1 MRSNIM
7 KKGFTLIELM
17 IVIAIIA
24 IIAAIAIPGLLRAR
38 ISGNEGSAVGTLRTM
53 STSQGQAQGASV
65 VDQDGDGTGEFIT
78 LGELCGVTNMRGPN
92 NGNQGRTADPSYIT
106 KALDPTSTGLSGYG
120 SKSGYFF
127 KVYLPGDAA
136 CVSDTGAALNGNV
149 TNANSQEVKWRGYAW
164 PASAKSS
171 GNRAFAVDQAA
182 EVFACGNLVT
192 GTTTPVWNGV
202 LSMDSDDAT
211 TSEVVDS
218 VTMAQNLEKRTCR
231 NLQDWKPA
239 S

>member
-1 MRSNIM
+1 M

-53 STSQGQAQGASV
+53 STSQGQAQGASII
-65 VDQDGDGTGEFIT
+65 DQDGDGTGEFMT
-78 LGELCGVTNMRGPN
+78 LGELCGDTNMRGN
-92 NGNQGRTADPSYIT
+92 DTTTNQARKADPGYIT
-106 KALDPTSTGLSGYG
+106 KALSPYGNTYG

-127 KVYLPGDAA
+127 KVYLPGVAA
-136 CVSDTGAALNGNV
+136 PITDNSTTGLNGAS

-182 EVFACGNLVT
+182 EVFACGNLT
-192 GTTTPVWNGV
+192 PGTTNPVWNGV
-202 LSMDSDDAT
+202 TSMEYNAAT
-211 TSEVVDS
+211 TTGADGDD
-218 VTMAQNLEKRTCR
+218 VTMPLNLEKRTSIG
-231 NLQDWKPA
+231 LQEWKPA